1 MRQSQVR
8 IFCSVYFLGSLKS
21 GRDPIWACYSAQPG
35 WLLCILVLQI
45 RQESLQTEEFSA
57 LCVLA
62 LGEVSAL
69 MTVWSGWRH
78 RKWIVFPGLF
88 QRSMQGNPWLSLQ
101 LLPGVEEYVQC
112 LHSSASS
119 FTSPDLQHWKLE
131 KKSIF
136 RKLGLNRP
144 QEMSIY
150 LRQPG
155 QGKWRRCPDQEKV
168 GDVRWVENFLSCCF
182 FLRSWLRQQIA
193 QLLQELD

>member
-57 LCVLA
+57 MCVLA

-112 LHSSASS
+112 LHSSVSS

-131 KKSIF
+131 KNQYLESWDWIGHKSWVF
-136 RKLGLNRP
+136 TWGNQARASEGDALTKRKLV
-144 QEMSIY
+144 I
-150 LRQPG
+150 
-155 QGKWRRCPDQEKV
+155 
-168 GDVRWVENFLSCCF
+168 
-182 FLRSWLRQQIA
+182 
-193 QLLQELD
+193 